1 MALSVADTLN
11 TELDMTRTTINTA
24 TTPSVTE
31 RHTTEVTEEK
41 YQLLKRRLKE
51 ITEVIYNMVF
61 FFFICII
68 IIYMRNSMEMTFIK

>member
-11 TELDMTRTTINTA
+11 TELNMTRTITNTA
-24 TTPSVTE
+24 TTLSVTE

-61 FFFICII
+61 FYYLCI
-68 IIYMRNSMEMTFIK
+68 YYRYEKLSGNDFY